1 MADQGSRDGGE
12 DPKFFDRDTEPI
24 PRARFQGERGRHA
37 ADDAGD
43 GSSGSPKDRPADR
56 AAGSPADADFGPVE
70 PPSGSVEVPPDAE
83 PGFGEPSAR
92 RGRPRPSPRRAD
104 PPEAPVSPAVGV
116 VPPPEPGHRDRG
128 AFDDDDDLVPQG
140 GYQSGGYQGRYPNR
154 GASFDD
160 EPTAFQDFPDDFD
173 DDSARYGGRQSHV
186 DGSFVVGEPITEE
199 ELGGLRGGSTP
210 LVTSRRVVPLEDEPS
225 PLVQRYLF
233 PTEKFRGEWRRHPIQ
248 LAKEIGIAAGAT
260 IAVGLLAGYLS
271 KVGAADQIAGFL
283 VLGWLGVIIWAA
295 WQIVDWWFDR
305 FILTNKRVMV
315 VSGII
320 TRNVAM
326 MPLQRV
332 TDMKYV
338 QSALGRV
345 LNYGTFELE
354 SAGQDQALRSIPHLP
369 SPNELYLRIV
379 EEMYEPEAVEAR
391 LAGAQD
397 VIDDGT

>member
-1 MADQGSRDGGE
+1 MAEGSRGGGE
-12 DPKFFDRDTEPI
+12 EPGFFDRDTEPI

-37 ADDAGD
+37 AADEP
-43 GSSGSPKDRPADR
+43 SGPAEPLSDPPSDRPAPR
-56 AAGSPADADFGPVE
+56 ADADFDPVD
-70 PPSGSVEVPPDAE
+70 PPSASAEVPPE
-83 PGFGEPSAR
+83 EVR
-92 RGRPRPSPRRAD
+92 RDKPRPSPRRGGRTDGDLGPD
-104 PPEAPVSPAVGV
+104 PLIAAGEPVSPAVGTA
-116 VPPPEPGHRDRG
+116 P
-128 AFDDDDDLVPQG
+128 ASAG
-140 GYQSGGYQGRYPNR
+140 GYRRESL
-154 GASFDD
+154 SFDD
-160 EPTAFQDFPDDFD
+160 EPTAYQDLPDDFD
-173 DDSARYGGRQSHV
+173 DPRYGRPSHV

-199 ELGGLRGGSTP
+199 ELGGLRGGTTP
-210 LVTSRRVVPLEDEPS
+210 LVTSRRVVPLEDEAS
-225 PLVQRYLF
+225 TLVQRYLF
-233 PTEKFRGEWRRHPIQ
+233 PTEKFRGEWKRHPIQ
-248 LAKEIGIAAGAT
+248 LAKEIGIAAGVT
-260 IAVGLLAGYLS
+260 IAVGLLAGYLARIN
-271 KVGAADQIAGFL
+271 AADEIAGFL

-295 WQIVDWWFDR
+295 WKIVDWWFDR

-315 VSGII
+315 VSGVI

>member
-1 MADQGSRDGGE
+1 VGGE
-12 DPKFFDRDTEPI
+12 
-24 PRARFQGERGRHA
+24 
-37 ADDAGD
+37 
-43 GSSGSPKDRPADR
+43 
-56 AAGSPADADFGPVE
+56 
-70 PPSGSVEVPPDAE
+70 
-83 PGFGEPSAR
+83 
-92 RGRPRPSPRRAD
+92 
-104 PPEAPVSPAVGV
+104 PVSPA
-116 VPPPEPGHRDRG
+116 PDPGR
-128 AFDDDDDLVPQG
+128 
-140 GYQSGGYQGRYPNR
+140 QGRYDDPDFVPAGGYRRENL
-154 GASFDD
+154 SFDD
-160 EPTAFQDFPDDFD
+160 EPTAYQDLPDDFD
-173 DDSARYGGRQSHV
+173 DDPRYGGRQSRV

-199 ELGGLRGGSTP
+199 ELGGLRGGTTP
-210 LVTSRRVVPLEDEPS
+210 LVTSRRVVPLEDEAS
-225 PLVQRYLF
+225 TLVQRYLF
-233 PTEKFRGEWRRHPIQ
+233 PTEKFRGEWKRHPIQ
-248 LAKEIGIAAGAT
+248 LAKEIGIAAGVT
-260 IAVGLLAGYLS
+260 IVVGLLAGYLARRD
-271 KVGAADQIAGFL
+271 VGEQITGFL
-283 VLGWLGVIIWAA
+283 VLAWLGVIVWAA
-295 WQIVDWWFDR
+295 WKIVDWWFDR

-315 VSGII
+315 VSGVI